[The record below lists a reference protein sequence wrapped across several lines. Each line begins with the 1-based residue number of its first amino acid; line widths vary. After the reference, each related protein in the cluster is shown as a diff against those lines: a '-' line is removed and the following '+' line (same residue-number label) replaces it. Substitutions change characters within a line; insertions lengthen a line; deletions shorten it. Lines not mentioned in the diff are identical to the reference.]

1 MLAEEPRFTI
11 VERWS
16 RLKRILESP
25 GLMTKNLARTP
36 FLMKN
41 GVPQSEDPS
50 IAEHVRLDKHRVVGT
65 KE

>member
-16 RLKRILESP
+16 RLKRIFDCP
-25 GLMTKNLARTP
+25 GHITKNLAGTP

-41 GVPQSEDPS
+41 GVLWSKDPA
-50 IAEHVRLDKHRVVGT
+50 IAALISMAGGMEYT
-65 KE
+65 